1 MRVRAPHSIEA
12 GAIILCD
19 DEAKIPLA
27 KCGIANP
34 MNAIGPVKA
43 VVAHANRATAII
55 ISILVRVT
63 DIPRPFA

>member
-19 DEAKIPLA
+19 DEEKIPRA

-43 VVAHANRATAII
+43 VVRLN
-55 ISILVRVT
+55 
-63 DIPRPFA
+63 